1 MRLPHIRHVIAGVI
15 VASVGVVGTSL
26 LAAPVLTEQSRAG
39 TSYVARLPDNE
50 PLTSVIYD
58 TIAGSLFFKRTAD
71 RLVDGLQTDDERIDA
86 LVQWTHEN
94 VRPQFAAPDRIVQ
107 DNAYRIVQR
116 GFGFCDQDA
125 HVFATLAH
133 YAGYDVQLRFLVWP
147 DGVSHHTVAEVK
159 VGDRWI
165 EADPWIGAV
174 IRDGGGRAMT
184 VDDLVR
190 DPAVLGRFG
199 YDVLGVELKPDYFV
213 NGIVFRTYP
222 YEGLGELASTVVSKI
237 RRTPNLIP
245 ASVPAVG
252 APGSAP
258 AGSPA
263 TKALIPDDPT
273 FQDQVR
279 LYATARAD
287 QLDGDFSLAAET
299 YAQLDRQQLDREMAE
314 SVGFFLGL
322 ALLRAGQPE
331 EAIDAWTRE
340 LAAHLM
346 SE

>member
-222 YEGLGELASTVVSKI
+222 YEGPGRARLHGRQQDPPNAQPDTGVCPGG
-237 RRTPNLIP
+237 RRARERARWQPCNQGADTGRPYLP
-245 ASVPAVG
+245 GSG
-252 APGSAP
+252 APLCHGPCRP
-258 AGSPA
+258 ARRRLLPRGRNVRA
-263 TKALIPDDPT
+263 T
-273 FQDQVR
+273 
-279 LYATARAD
+279 
-287 QLDGDFSLAAET
+287 
-299 YAQLDRQQLDREMAE
+299 
-314 SVGFFLGL
+314 
-322 ALLRAGQPE
+322 
-331 EAIDAWTRE
+331 
-340 LAAHLM
+340 
-346 SE
+346 